1 MGKYVRNVKN
11 IIIVT
16 LFAASMIMVSCKKEK
31 AQKTIPVEIRNGGI
45 VVYEKDGHGLV
56 ITPEDI
62 GWLDWDSAKV
72 ACDSLVLNSYS
83 DWHLPTKDEMNDV
96 YINLDK
102 AGSGG
107 FRDGCYWTSTS
118 FSGGFGHWIHFF
130 HDGTQM
136 GDPYD
141 GDQHLVRAVRV
152 F

>member
-1 MGKYVRNVKN
+1 VKN
-11 IIIVT
+11 IIILT
-16 LFAASMIMVSCKKEK
+16 LFAASMMVVSCRKDKV
-31 AQKTIPVEIRNGGI
+31 QKTTPVEIRNGGI

-56 ITPEDI
+56 VTPDDLDYQ
-62 GWLDWDSAKV
+62 LDWKSAKV

-102 AGSGG
+102 NGSGG
-107 FRDGCYWTSTS
+107 FHDGCYWTSTS

-136 GDPYD
+136 GDAYD
-141 GDQHLVRAVRV
+141 GNQHLVRAVRV